1 MSQSTCSCRENGL
14 VIAIDGPS
22 GAGKSTI
29 TKLLADRLGYIHIDT
44 GAMFRAIALSASRAG
59 IAADD
64 DHALEELCRRTDVVL
79 QRCDAAGCTVLLNGE
94 DVSQA
99 IRTPEISA
107 LTSRISARKPVRESL
122 LKLQR
127 RMGAKGGVILEGRDI
142 GTVVFPD
149 AEVKFFLSASAE
161 ERGRR
166 RYLELA
172 AKGESITLEET
183 IAAVI
188 ARDENDER
196 REHAPLRCA
205 DDAVV
210 IDSTSLGIDEVLTL
224 MERTALERGAQQDC
238 VTDGREICSR

>member
-1 MSQSTCSCRENGL
+1 MNETSACRRRNGL

-29 TKLLADRLGYIHIDT
+29 TRLLAERLGYVHIDT
-44 GAMFRAIALSASRAG
+44 GAMFRAIALNAYRSG

-64 DHALEELCRRTDVVL
+64 DGALAELCQVTDVVL
-79 QRCDAAGCTVLLNGE
+79 ERINGRCVVRLNGE
-94 DVSQA
+94 DVSES

-107 LTSRISARKPVRESL
+107 LTSRISARKPVRDSL
-122 LKLQR
+122 LQLQR
-127 RMGAKGGVILEGRDI
+127 RMGAQGGVILEGRDI

-149 AEVKFFLSASAE
+149 AEVKFYLSASAE

-172 AKGESITLEET
+172 AKGEPVTMEET
-183 IAAVI
+183 VAAVI
-188 ARDENDER
+188 VRDQSDET

-205 DDAVV
+205 EDAVL
-210 IDSTSLGIDEVLTL
+210 IDSTGLTIEQVLAT
-224 MERTALERGAQQDC
+224 MEKTVRERVCQENC
-238 VTDGREICSR
+238 H